1 MNQNPQTVESTW
13 VRRILLWGLL
23 LLVLMVVA
31 GVALVDRWAMPENR
45 TPVTEPLP
53 DFGAVPDFRL
63 TDTDGRTVTR
73 RDLLGAPWIADFI
86 FTRCAG
92 TCPVMSLKMQTLDG
106 DLPPEIDLVSVTVDP
121 EHDTPDVLVDYAERF
136 EASDRWHFLTGTPE
150 DVVSL
155 SRDGFHL
162 GVDLSPPP
170 DQVNPDEPIVHSTRF
185 VLVDAQGHIRG
196 YYNML
201 MSGELERL
209 VGDLESL

>member
-53 DFGAVPDFRL
+53 DFGEVPDFRL
-63 TDTDGRTVTR
+63 TDTAGRTVTR

-106 DLPPEIDLVSVTVDP
+106 DLPPEIELVSVTVDP
-121 EHDTPDVLVDYAERF
+121 EHDTPEVLGDYARKF

-185 VLVDAQGHIRG
+185 VLVDGQGHIRG